1 MKKILLILLICILVL
16 TSVFVVCAEDNE
28 LPTETFYTG
37 LAEMSK
43 EELEAFHKTL
53 PVVVD
58 IKPNKIAMRRVVKN
72 NLEEGAVLLESVEV
86 AELGE
91 EKVYATSNDV
101 ETLSLVETEFILM
114 ESVDVSESLTF
125 PPVGDQ
131 EKIGA
136 CLPWAM
142 CYYQL
147 TNNHCVVNGL
157 HAKTETGATV
167 PENIMAPGFI
177 YSLCNGGV
185 DAGTHL
191 VDVTETL
198 IAYGCPNVNVY
209 DLTITEDS
217 LKQWCTD
224 TNVWYDAMYNKP
236 KQITCIPINT
246 EQVINK
252 NSNCVELIKRELANG
267 YVLTFGTKAK
277 DFEFTTNISSNLD
290 NTGITEYGCKFR
302 NNSFASDGHFMTIV
316 GYDDTFWIDV
326 NDNGQED
333 DGEFGAFKI
342 MNSAGQRVT
351 EYMTGYI
358 WMAYDALGSISGV
371 VNAPANR
378 YPAMESA
385 VYCIEVQKNYIPLL
399 VAEVEITTA
408 KRNDIVVSLGISDV
422 DNNDPE
428 YLISPFPNELNG
440 YGAFYDAAEGRF
452 TGRLNTSFSG
462 GIEVESAV
470 IPFDLTNVIKYAY
483 ELNEDE
489 IAPEM
494 RYFVRIDDASSDDEN
509 SIMLGDVTVVEPMTA
524 KQSICLNTDT
534 MIVGDEGS
542 CKYIDFNI
550 TPIVSKDNKKN
561 IMAVFNS
568 DLKPSTV
575 EKNVYFINPEGVLV
589 EVECEIEENRIIIP
603 YPGNGYEYDTK
614 YELHIASGLRSVGG
628 NSLCEDMV
636 ILVYILDE
644 LPYNEVSWLQ

>member
-1 MKKILLILLICILVL
+1 MISIVN
-16 TSVFVVCAEDNE
+16 AEE
-28 LPTETFYTG
+28 STEIFYTG
-37 LAEMSK
+37 LEEMTD
-43 EELEAFHKTL
+43 EELEAFHNTL
-53 PVVVD
+53 PRIIDV
-58 IKPNKIAMRRVVKN
+58 KPNSIAMSR
-72 NLEEGAVLLESVEV
+72 LSEEEIVLLEDIEV
-86 AELGE
+86 AEIGE
-91 EKVYATSNDV
+91 EMVYAMPGEDV
-101 ETLSLVETEFILM
+101 ELMSTETVFFLPLA
-114 ESVDVSESLTF
+114 VDVSEALTF
-125 PPVGDQ
+125 PPIGNQGDF
-131 EKIGA
+131 A
-136 CLPWAM
+136 SCLPWAM

-167 PENIMAPGFI
+167 SENIMAPGFI

-185 DAGTHL
+185 NAGTHL
-191 VDVTETL
+191 VDVTEAL
-198 IAYGCPNVNVY
+198 IAYGCPNANVY
-209 DLTITEDS
+209 DLTITEES

-236 KQITCIPINT
+236 KKITYIPINA

-371 VNAPANR
+371 VNASANR

-385 VYCIEVQKNYIPLL
+385 VYCIEVQKNYSPLL

-408 KRNDIVVSLGISDV
+408 KRNDIIVSLGISGV
-422 DNNDPE
+422 DDNEPE
-428 YLISPFPNELNG
+428 CLISPFPNELNG
-440 YGAFYDAAEGRF
+440 YGAFHNATEGQC
-452 TGRLNTSFSG
+452 TGRLNTNFSG
-462 GIEVESAV
+462 GIEVESAI
-470 IPFDLTNVIKYAY
+470 IPFDLTNAIKYAY
-483 ELNEDE
+483 EFSEDE
-489 IAPEM
+489 VDPET
-494 RYFVRIDDASSDDEN
+494 RCFVRIDDASSDDAN
-509 SIMLGDVTVVEPMTA
+509 AILLGDVTIVEPVTA
-524 KQSICLNTDT
+524 RQSICLNEDSL
-534 MIVGDEGS
+534 IVGEVGV
-542 CKYIDFNI
+542 CKYVDFDV

-561 IMAVFNS
+561 ITAIFNS
-568 DLKPSTV
+568 DLKASTV
-575 EKNVYFINPEGVLV
+575 ERNIYFINPEGVLV

-603 YPGNGYEYDTK
+603 YPDNGYEYDAK
-614 YELHIASGLRSVGG
+614 YELHIAPGLRSVGG
-628 NSLCEDMV
+628 NSLCDEMV

-644 LPYNEVSWLQ
+644 LPYNVVSWLQ